1 MTRQNFSISHRVH
14 ALITI
19 VLTITTIL
27 VLVPTHI
34 RGFISWSIDG
44 VNSIR
49 WIHSSVS
56 GDTWSN
62 KTEIN
67 RARLRGRIVKYQKLI
82 IVSVSKKLGSYRV
95 FEPGNAE

>member
-1 MTRQNFSISHRVH
+1 M
-14 ALITI
+14 
-19 VLTITTIL
+19 L
-27 VLVPTHI
+27 VLPTTHI

-67 RARLRGRIVKYQKLI
+67 RARLCGRIIKDQKLI
-82 IVSVSKKLGSYRV
+82 IVSVAKKLGSYRV
-95 FEPGNAE
+95 FEPGNTEWNGTLVV